1 MSVED
6 MARIYPDAAAVVR
19 NRNKDAWVICET
31 YHHFKDEAFKQ
42 PYSTV
47 PPAFKP
53 FETMPEATFFQ
64 WKCDQVLAENTWDE
78 NDRLPPLFSKFNN
91 VMRSHLGTHWR
102 GGLRKD
108 FAVEG
113 IRRQCRLSYTSGFNA
128 VSLFGEDSTY
138 YPNVE
143 FNYLALRYFA
153 DNPMNTLQQF
163 ADDVMAPKLGST
175 MLAQDYVNMAMNAKK
190 AELLPKF
197 QRDIVAILSSLTNP
211 EHIRRWINFADF
223 IGTLA
228 WENIAFQ
235 GR

>member
-1 MSVED
+1 M
-6 MARIYPDAAAVVR
+6 
-19 NRNKDAWVICET
+19 
-31 YHHFKDEAFKQ
+31 
-42 PYSTV
+42 
-47 PPAFKP
+47 PA
-53 FETMPEATFFQ
+53 
-64 WKCDQVLAENTWDE
+64 
-78 NDRLPPLFSKFNN
+78 
-91 VMRSHLGTHWR
+91 
-102 GGLRKD
+102 
-108 FAVEG
+108 
-113 IRRQCRLSYTSGFNA
+113 SYTSGFNA

-143 FNYLALRYFA
+143 FNLALRYFA
-153 DNPMNTLQQF
+153 DNPMNTLQKI

-228 WENIAFQ
+228 WEKIAFQ